1 MKTIR
6 EQFEEIWPV
15 PDNIQWNASVCE
27 YLPGAGLQASESTLE
42 KCVEFDARLDTFTRC
57 QESQAIVTSLNDE
70 LVEALQRLMDID
82 CPITWNPSQEQLV
95 EFWEYEGTQGR
106 EETEDQLFALAVIA
120 KVRGQK

>member
-1 MKTIR
+1 MY
-6 EQFEEIWPV
+6 
-15 PDNIQWNASVCE
+15 N
-27 YLPGAGLQASESTLE
+27 
-42 KCVEFDARLDTFTRC
+42 ARLDTFTRC

-82 CPITWNPSQEQLV
+82 CPITGNPSQEQLV